1 MALKNVE
8 LALNEVS
15 AIRGLLAVLHSLHNA
30 LAIESKAFFLGEK
43 LRIRKISS
51 TSSDFGI
58 NFKAIHI

>member
-15 AIRGLLAVLHSLHNA
+15 AIRGLIGSVALHNA